1 MSIRQLNPKNTLR
14 GSVFP
19 HIAPASLR
27 AFAAGAMI
35 ALGSAVLAGCTS
47 KAATPEPPRN
57 ALVAHP
63 IAAGAA
69 DAEVYSGDVHA
80 RYESQLGFRV
90 NGKIKARL
98 VDVGAKVEAGQ
109 ALAELD
115 PLDLKLQVSAAAATV
130 NSARAN
136 RDTAKAEYDRYQPL
150 LGKNFVSHTQFD
162 AVSNALKA
170 AQAQLQQAEA
180 TLAVANNQAEY
191 TTLRA

>member
-1 MSIRQLNPKNTLR
+1 MFAPPRILSLVRFTLVL
-14 GSVFP
+14 G
-19 HIAPASLR
+19 
-27 AFAAGAMI
+27 AAV
-35 ALGSAVLAGCTS
+35 SQAGCSSHAT
-47 KAATPEPPRN
+47 TPEAPRN

-63 IAAGAA
+63 QNADAAR
-69 DAEVYSGDVHA
+69 AEVYSGDVHA